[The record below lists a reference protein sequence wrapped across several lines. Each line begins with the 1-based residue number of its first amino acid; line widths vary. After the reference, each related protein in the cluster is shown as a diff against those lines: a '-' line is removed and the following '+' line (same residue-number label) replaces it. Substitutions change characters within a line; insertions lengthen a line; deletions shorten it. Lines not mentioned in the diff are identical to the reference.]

1 MFANKCE
8 GVLLCELCACGC
20 VDQVVGLSAEGEC
33 VSRVGFGCLVSVHL
47 GGCVNQGE
55 VPFCSGLPQWLSGR
69 IHLQCRRQKRHRFN
83 LWVRK
88 TPWRRAW
95 QPTPVFLPGES
106 HKQRSLVGYSPWSCK
121 ESDMTKRLTLWS
133 VRDHSAPGS
142 R

>member
-69 IHLQCRRQKRHRFN
+69 IHLQCRSPMASSVHGISQART
-83 LWVRK
+83 LEWVAISSS
-88 TPWRRAW
+88 RRSS
-95 QPTPVFLPGES
+95 QS
-106 HKQRSLVGYSPWSCK
+106 K
-121 ESDMTKRLTLWS
+121 D
-133 VRDHSAPGS
+133 
-142 R
+142 